1 MGVVGAAAEDD
12 HHYLYCQHHNDHNDD
27 NDNCA
32 GDYGNGYG
40 DSDDVYHYDV
50 RDCVDI
56 LGQTCR
62 PWRIVKVKV
71 VLPLKP

>member
-1 MGVVGAAAEDD
+1 MASAQKLKLKYMIEK
-12 HHYLYCQHHNDHNDD
+12 
-27 NDNCA
+27 
-32 GDYGNGYG
+32 NGYG

-62 PWRIVKVKV
+62 PQRIVKDKA

>member
-1 MGVVGAAAEDD
+1 MMTMMTMIIVR
-12 HHYLYCQHHNDHNDD
+12 
-27 NDNCA
+27 
-32 GDYGNGYG
+32 DYGNGYG

-62 PWRIVKVKV
+62 PRRIVKVKV
-71 VLPLKP
+71 ALPLKPRIIQFVMI